1 MVQTLI
7 GLDIG
12 GSKTH
17 GIRLDDGR
25 VVAEATAGSANVQNA
40 SPAQAAAALSEV
52 FGRLGAARIAAVYA
66 GAGGI
71 DTDGDAAA
79 LRALLAPLAPG
90 AAIHVVHDTRL
101 VLAAG
106 HRRTGIGVVAGTG
119 SSVWGVNDAGE
130 EARAGGWGHLLGDE
144 GSGYWLGRE
153 AVRHAL
159 SRLDAGLQPDR
170 LTALLLADCGLRKPV
185 DLIAMFHSPQ
195 TDRRFW
201 ADKSRVVVAAAEEG
215 EEPAAGIIDRAAA
228 DLAGQIRLVA
238 ARLGLAGPVVLGGGL
253 GANVQRFQRSV
264 AAALEPHGIT
274 EIRPLDREPV
284 FGIDILAGL
293 ASPDAARHQ

>member
-25 VVAEATAGSANVQNA
+25 VAAEATAGSANVQNT

-52 FGRLGAARIAAVYA
+52 FGRLGAARVAAVYA

-71 DTDGDAAA
+71 DTEVDAEA

-90 AAIHVVHDTRL
+90 ADIHVVHDTRL

-106 HRRTGIGVVAGTG
+106 HRSTGIGVIAGTG
-119 SSVWGVNDAGE
+119 SSVWGVNAAGG
-130 EARAGGWGHLLGDE
+130 EARVGGWGHLLGDE

-159 SRLDAGLQPDR
+159 SRMDAGLPPDR
-170 LTALLLADCGLRKPV
+170 LSALLLADCGLRKPV
-185 DLIAMFHSPQ
+185 ELIALFHSPQ

-201 ADKSRVVVAAAEEG
+201 AAKSRVVVNAAEDG
-215 EEPAAGIIDRAAA
+215 ELPAITIVDRAAA

-238 ARLGLAGPVVLGGGL
+238 DRLGFAGPVVLGGGL
-253 GANVQRFQRSV
+253 GVNVRRFQRSV
-264 AAALEPHGIT
+264 AAALEPLGIT
-274 EIRPLDREPV
+274 DIHPLDREPV
-284 FGIDILAGL
+284 FGIDVLAGL
-293 ASPDAARHQ
+293 A

>member
-17 GIRLDDGR
+17 GIRLEDGR
-25 VVAEATAGSANVQNA
+25 VTAEATAGSANVQNT
-40 SPAQAAAALSEV
+40 SPAQAATALSEV
-52 FGRLGAARIAAVYA
+52 FGRLGSAHVSAVYA

-71 DTDGDAAA
+71 DTEGDAEA
-79 LRALLAPLAPG
+79 LRALITPLAPG

-101 VLAAG
+101 ILAAG
-106 HRRTGIGVVAGTG
+106 HRSTGIGVVAGTG
-119 SSVWGVNDAGE
+119 TSVWGVNAAGE

-159 SRLDAGLQPDR
+159 SRLDAGLPPDR
-170 LTALLLADCGLRKPV
+170 LTELLLADCGLRKPV
-185 DLIAMFHSPQ
+185 DLIALFHSPQ
-195 TDRRFW
+195 TGRRFW
-201 ADKSRVVVAAAEEG
+201 AGKSRVVVAAAEDG
-215 EEPAAGIIDRAAA
+215 EPAAGRIVDRAAA

-238 ARLGLAGPVVLGGGL
+238 DRLGFTGPVVLGGGL
-253 GANVQRFQRSV
+253 GANVRRFQQTV

-274 EIRPLDREPV
+274 DIRPLDREPV
-284 FGIDILAGL
+284 LGIDVLAGL
-293 ASPDAARHQ
+293 A